1 MPALCV
7 APAHPLPPALSSPL
21 FTLVSRSA
29 AAGDAAQ
36 AKQILERSAHAFKGG
51 QLRAWHKWREVLEEL
66 RGPSHASAHHD
77 APPFPQVLEEL
88 REARAIASRIVT
100 LGPPRAFNR
109 WRGFVDE
116 KERLRSL
123 TKRIIASGLV
133 RGLNAWVDSLDKT
146 GKRRMGRFA
155 RRMVQR
161 ALSKAWLCWM
171 DLVVEIAGA
180 LRHEPCPT
188 QRPFP
193 PPMPPPPR

>member
-1 MPALCV
+1 M
-7 APAHPLPPALSSPL
+7 HSKEDSSEL
-21 FTLVSRSA
+21 GTSGARCSRSC
-29 AAGDAAQ
+29 G
-36 AKQILERSAHAFKGG
+36 R
-51 QLRAWHKWREVLEEL
+51 
-66 RGPSHASAHHD
+66 PSHASAHHD

-193 PPMPPPPR
+193 PPMPPPPL